1 MVKVY
6 NFLKLIIIKLKLK
19 IYLFQMALN
28 TDRTSHRKLQ
38 KYSDL
43 IDYNQQHNINQHTG
57 INAGN
62 ASRLS

>member
-1 MVKVY
+1 
-6 NFLKLIIIKLKLK
+6 
-19 IYLFQMALN
+19 MALN